1 MNTEWS
7 LDSLYKGYADEAFI
21 SDLNT
26 LNQLVDSFKSYVANL
41 SNYKPGEALPELV
54 KNLEQLNVLL
64 GKVYSYVMLRKTV
77 NTSDSETVALIGKID
92 KLHSSMSKELAMVN
106 KYISKVDNLEELID
120 SNETLKGYRYYLLRI
135 KEDAKYALSD
145 EVEEV
150 IAKLNLSAGSAWVTM
165 QEYLTSTVEVD
176 YNGEKTTLPMI
187 RNLAYS
193 NDQSVRKAA
202 YEAELACYD
211 KIKAPVAFSL
221 NSIKTQVNT
230 IVDLRGYSSAL
241 DLTLHAS
248 AMKRETLDAMFKAID
263 EYLPKF
269 HSYLRRK
276 GEILGHKNGLPWY
289 DLFAP
294 MGSFDKVFTIEE
306 SKDYL
311 VSNFKGFS
319 DDLANMVTE
328 AYDNAWIDFLPHAGK
343 VGGAFCQNLPYIKE
357 SRILTN
363 FDGALGDVVTLAH
376 ELGHAYHGL
385 NIQDHLPLNTDYSMP
400 VAETASTFNEIVIL
414 NAAINDATGDEKLSL
429 IESQLQDATQIICDI
444 YSRYLFETA
453 VFEKSKEGFL
463 FPDELEQIML
473 DAQKKAYGDGLDH
486 NFLHPYMW
494 VCKGHYYSESL
505 SFYNFPYAFGGLFA
519 RGLYAIYQQEGSSFV
534 PKYRDLLNATTVK
547 SVEDVAAMAGINL
560 TTPDFW
566 KESLKSIASSID
578 TFLDLTK

>member
-7 LDSLYKGYADEAFI
+7 LDSLYKGYDDEAFI

-41 SNYKPGEALPELV
+41 SNYKAKEALPELI

-77 NTSDSETVALIGKID
+77 NTTDSETVALLGKID
-92 KLHSSMSKELAMVN
+92 KLHSTMSKELAMVD
-106 KYISKVDNLEELID
+106 KYISKVDNIEDLIA
-120 SNETLKGYRYYLLRI
+120 SNETLKGYNYYLLRI
-135 KEDAKYALSD
+135 KDNAKYALSD

-248 AMKRETLDAMFKAID
+248 AMKKETLDAMFTAID

-276 GEILGHKNGLPWY
+276 GEVLGHKNGLPWY

-311 VSNFKGFS
+311 ISNFKGFS
-319 DDLANMVTE
+319 DDLANMVAE

-414 NAAINDATGDEKLSL
+414 NAAIKDATGDEKLSL

-473 DAQKKAYGDGLDH
+473 DSQKKAYGDGLDH

-494 VCKGHYYSESL
+494 VCKGHYYSETL

-547 SVEDVAAMAGINL
+547 SVEDVAAMADINL
-560 TTPDFW
+560 TSPDFW
-566 KESLKSIASSID
+566 KESLKTIASSID